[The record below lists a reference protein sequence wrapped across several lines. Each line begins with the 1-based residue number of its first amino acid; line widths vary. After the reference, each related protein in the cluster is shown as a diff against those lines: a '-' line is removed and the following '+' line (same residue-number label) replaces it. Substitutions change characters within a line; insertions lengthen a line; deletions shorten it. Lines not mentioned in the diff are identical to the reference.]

1 MRLFELDSGGAR
13 AALSLYQGQ
22 ADKENRAKELSFA
35 ELLNIL
41 KPFDLPLGGL
51 HSGDKDKI
59 LVALKNAIDPNGD
72 VFDVKGDGNG
82 TVVLNT
88 KVKSADQQQP
98 TTASRGP
105 SVDAMA
111 NSGAKKLQ
119 PDI

>member
-1 MRLFELDSGGAR
+1 MRLFEIDAGGAR

-35 ELLNIL
+35 EVLNIL
-41 KPFDLPLGGL
+41 KPFDLPIGGI

-72 VFDVKGDGNG
+72 VFDVKGDGTG

-88 KVKSADQQQP
+88 RVKGADQQTAAP
-98 TTASRGP
+98 TSTGP